1 MDLKGKFHSH
11 ITVMCDSDRIDELR
25 LLCRQLYCKVT
36 VIDLERGDRSQ
47 QDIMLTHYFH
57 TKHGQYSSV
66 EEIRSKLE
74 NDCVILKEHGFDA
87 IRIKL
92 EHESLP
98 TNNPTADTYR
108 EIHFKCVMPSTE
120 RDAII
125 QRMAEFD
132 STIVPSSNP
141 FEKLKDGNIVQ
152 FFNKRY
158 YEGTVEE
165 VDQSSVM
172 IEDHLNTLCTVKE
185 VKRESVVFDTNL
197 EHDKWWA

>member
-1 MDLKGKFHSH
+1 MKLEGKFHSH
-11 ITVMCDSDRIDELR
+11 ITVMCDESQIDDLR

-36 VIDLERGDRSQ
+36 VIDLERGDRKQ

-57 TKHGQYSSV
+57 TKHGQYSTV
-66 EEIRSKLE
+66 EEIRSRLE
-74 NDCVILKEHGFDA
+74 NDCATLKENGFNA
-87 IRIKL
+87 VRIKL

-98 TNNPTADTYR
+98 TNDPTADTYR
-108 EIHFKCVMPSTE
+108 EVHFKCIMPSDD
-120 RDAII
+120 RDSIF

-141 FEKLKDGNIVQ
+141 FEKMKDGNIVQ

-165 VDQSSVM
+165 VDQASNEIVAA
-172 IEDHLNTLCTVKE
+172 LNTMCTVKE

>member
-1 MDLKGKFHSH
+1 
-11 ITVMCDSDRIDELR
+11 
-25 LLCRQLYCKVT
+25 
-36 VIDLERGDRSQ
+36 
-47 QDIMLTHYFH
+47 MLTHYFH
-57 TKHGQYSSV
+57 TKHGQYSTV
-66 EEIRSKLE
+66 EEIRSRLE
-74 NDCVILKEHGFDA
+74 NDCATLKENGFNA
-87 IRIKL
+87 VRIKL

-98 TNNPTADTYR
+98 TNDPTADTYR
-108 EIHFKCVMPSTE
+108 EVHFKCIMPSDD
-120 RDAII
+120 RDSIF

-141 FEKLKDGNIVQ
+141 FEKMKDGNIVQ

-165 VDQSSVM
+165 VDQASNEIVAA
-172 IEDHLNTLCTVKE
+172 LNTMCTVKE